1 MSNKKTNSIK
11 DNMERLLSLC
21 SDRAAATTLLSN
33 IIDQTK
39 RGHVASELNL
49 ATKDVVKRYKVTEAL
64 EVVRCRKAIFLHSNS
79 FWVVSKPTLANNAKG
94 GSLYEMLSWYCDYM
108 DNREKY
114 SPDDQRTNDV
124 MCTMIISDLMLPL
137 DVFVD
142 MKFCI
147 DISQFIMTK
156 RADFYEALANTPYV
170 EKDEEDEEALEQI
183 RQGLEL
189 DAELK
194 KLSEDG
200 TIKG

>member
-1 MSNKKTNSIK
+1 M
-11 DNMERLLSLC
+11 
-21 SDRAAATTLLSN
+21 
-33 IIDQTK
+33 
-39 RGHVASELNL
+39 
-49 ATKDVVKRYKVTEAL
+49 
-64 EVVRCRKAIFLHSNS
+64 
-79 FWVVSKPTLANNAKG
+79 SKPTLANNAKG